1 MQSFYHENSG
11 HYVLLVGMDI
21 NNGLV
26 KIADPSYGYRT
37 LTFDQLLT
45 KMNWVVNTGRSTKVL
60 LPLTN

>member
-1 MQSFYHENSG
+1 
-11 HYVLLVGMDI
+11 MDI